1 MKRTLRKPCQLSQPL
16 QHRLNGYTRAAAA
29 GVGALLLTQA
39 AAAKIIYTP
48 AHEQIPYGFD
58 NGLYLDVNKDGIN
71 DFFFFNFFSST
82 SSTLELSI
90 QPVNK
95 SNEILSTGA
104 GFAAALRAGAE
115 IGPKGKFQQRLG
127 DGMVNGYSFRK
138 GTCVGPW
145 AHANKKYLGLK
156 FLVNGK
162 THFGW
167 ARLNVSCVFPHPI
180 QATLTGYAYETVA
193 NKPIVAGKTKGPDAT
208 SGEAGTL
215 GSLARGALVMNVG
228 RSEK

>member
-16 QHRLNGYTRAAAA
+16 MDRLNGYTRAAA
-29 GVGALLLTQA
+29 GVGVLLLTQS
-39 AAAKIIYTP
+39 AAAKIVYTP
-48 AHEQIPYGFD
+48 TNEKIPYGFG

-90 QPVNK
+90 QPLNK
-95 SNEILSTGA
+95 SNEVLSTGA
-104 GFAAALRAGAE
+104 GFAAALNAGAE
-115 IGPKGKFQQRLG
+115 IGPKGKFKQRLG

-162 THFGW
+162 THYGW

-180 QATLTGYAYETVA
+180 NATLTGYAYQTVA
-193 NKPIVAGKTKGPDAT
+193 NKPIVAGKTKGPGAIA
-208 SGEAGTL
+208 GEPGSL
-215 GSLARGALVMNVG
+215 GSLARGAIGMEVG
-228 RSEK
+228 SPKK